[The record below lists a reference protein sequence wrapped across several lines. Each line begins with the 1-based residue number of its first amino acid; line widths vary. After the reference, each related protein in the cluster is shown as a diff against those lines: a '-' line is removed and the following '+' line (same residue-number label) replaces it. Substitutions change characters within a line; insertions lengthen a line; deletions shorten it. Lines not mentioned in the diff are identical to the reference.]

1 MQTLDNDHV
10 ETPLAKSYGHSQRTL
25 QYDLIAVLSK
35 FAKFLADKNQ
45 IQVE

>member
-10 ETPLAKSYGHSQRTL
+10 ETPLQSHTDILRDTL

-35 FAKFLADKNQ
+35 FVKFLADKNQ